1 MTLRRQHT
9 PRYRLMLKRLR
20 RIRRE
25 NGLTQAE
32 VARALGTT
40 QGYVSKS
47 ESGERRMD
55 AVELYDFAQIYGA
68 PLETLL
74 PASKVRPLAG
84 AQARPAGVAEGEVR
98 PKAGERVNPGLSGRS
113 EASQPSKRQRR
124 PKPK

>member
-1 MTLRRQHT
+1 MGLRRQHT
-9 PRYRLMLKRLR
+9 PRYKLMLKRLR
-20 RIRRE
+20 LVRRE

-40 QGYVSKS
+40 QAYVSKS

-84 AQARPAGVAEGEVR
+84 AQARPTGVAEREAR
-98 PKAGERVNPGLSGRS
+98 PKVSGQVEAEPDDRS

>member
-1 MTLRRQHT
+1 MGLRRQHT
-9 PRYRLMLKRLR
+9 PRYKLMLQRLR
-20 RIRRE
+20 RVRRE

-40 QGYVSKS
+40 QAYVSKS

-74 PASKVRPLAG
+74 PASKVRPLAH
-84 AQARPAGVAEGEVR
+84 ARARPAGVAEREVR
-98 PKAGERVNPGLSGRS
+98 PKVGGRVKPKPNERAEPG
-113 EASQPSKRQRR
+113 QPGQRER
-124 PKPK
+124 GPKPK